1 VAVEEH
7 RPAAAH
13 SPCAACRVELVSFS
27 MRAVNALLTA
37 VGFAATFAVLFFAS
51 AMMTASLHRALTTI
65 SLVPIGG

>member
-1 VAVEEH
+1 
-7 RPAAAH
+7 
-13 SPCAACRVELVSFS
+13 

-51 AMMTASLHRALTTI
+51 AMMTASVHRALTTI